1 MLGLNVAGQHK
12 HVESRKQPKNGVCE
26 QMHRPDTLPAFGLQH
41 SLGWTIGFKPKT
53 VERTWT
59 LHRSAVP
66 SAWIDSPTA
75 RSRGCDVFGPC
86 PPRLFTTTSA
96 AQMEAAGI
104 IDLRVAFLLVGDMGL
119 RQHKTRLKVVNGSFY
134 RNPRTAASI

>member
-12 HVESRKQPKNGVCE
+12 HVESRKQPKNGVCGKCIV
-26 QMHRPDTLPAFGLQH
+26 QTHCRPSGSNIRLAGPLVSSRKQLKEPGLCIVPQYPQH
-41 SLGWTIGFKPKT
+41 G
-53 VERTWT
+53 
-59 LHRSAVP
+59 A
-66 SAWIDSPTA
+66 TA
-75 RSRGCDVFGPC
+75 RQPAPGAAMCLGHVRQGCS
-86 PPRLFTTTSA
+86 PRPQLLRWR
-96 AQMEAAGI
+96 QAGI